1 MQVKNLVVLFLKN
14 VIGGYTYQLPCQSA
28 LPLRFVT
35 LGYIIKSLQIAWKF
49 RSNIFAC
56 YCMHEILTNP
66 QHEILAIASG
76 GAS

>member
-1 MQVKNLVVLFLKN
+1 L
-14 VIGGYTYQLPCQSA
+14 QS
-28 LPLRFVT
+28 T
-35 LGYIIKSLQIAWKF
+35 WKF

-66 QHEILAIASG
+66 QHEILTNPQHEILAIASG